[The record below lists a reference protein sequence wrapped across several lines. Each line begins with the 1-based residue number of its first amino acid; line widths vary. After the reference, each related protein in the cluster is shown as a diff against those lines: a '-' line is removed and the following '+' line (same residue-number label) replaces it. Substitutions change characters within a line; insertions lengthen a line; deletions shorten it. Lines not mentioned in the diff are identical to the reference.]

1 MSELIS
7 ICKVFRLLLQVVAV
21 WAGQKIQ
28 TIAYRLGGPG
38 LTEVFFAVGPVQPKH
53 GLRRRRLHQ

>member
-7 ICKVFRLLLQVVAV
+7 IHKVFRLLLQLAAV

-28 TIAYRLGGPG
+28 MIAYM
-38 LTEVFFAVGPVQPKH
+38 
-53 GLRRRRLHQ
+53 